1 MMPGTFGLAAADIGL
16 ANLMLSEA
24 NELEPTDAQLVSHT
38 LSGDRAAFACLY
50 DRYARLVRAI
60 CYNSTGNITEALDLA
75 QEVFLRVHA
84 KLAELKDHDRFAA
97 WLVSIT
103 RNVCRE
109 YRRSKARDRHV
120 LVGLQLEHAAEPDDQ
135 EDTQKDLARMAQAMQ
150 KLPERERLALDVYY
164 LQNQD
169 ANQAARIM
177 GTSRSGLYRLLEKAR
192 KKIKK
197 LMKELQ
203 E

>member
-1 MMPGTFGLAAADIGL
+1 M
-16 ANLMLSEA
+16 
-24 NELEPTDAQLVSHT
+24 EPTDAKLVSQT
-38 LSGDRAAFACLY
+38 LSGDRSAFADLY

-60 CYNSTGNITEALDLA
+60 CYDSTGNITEALDLA

-109 YRRSKARDRHV
+109 YRRGKARDRHV
-120 LVGLQLEHAAEPDDQ
+120 LVGLTLEQTAETDDQ
-135 EDTQKDLARMAQAMQ
+135 DDNQKDLARMAQAM
-150 KLPERERLALDVYY
+150 KNLPERERLALDVYY
-164 LQNQD
+164 LQNHD
-169 ANQAARIM
+169 AHRAAKIM

-192 KKIKK
+192 KKIEK
-197 LMKELQ
+197 LMKELPD
-203 E
+203 